1 MMSLIIRFISIISAL
16 FTFVSH
22 TQAGL
27 LSPILNPLLDVS
39 GSILSGQGIIQGVL
53 GGLGGILGADQTY
66 VRPGTRNSLLT
77 VVANNTSFTDM
88 TM

>member
-1 MMSLIIRFISIISAL
+1 MSLIRLLSIVSA
-16 FTFVSH
+16 FTFISH

-53 GGLGGILGADQTY
+53 GGLGGILGADQT
-66 VRPGTRNSLLT
+66 
-77 VVANNTSFTDM
+77 
-88 TM
+88 